1 VNLVNQLELY
11 EIESHAGRTIVA
23 ALTQEQAAQIFVT
36 WEASEGRQ
44 AEEFSV
50 RELPLDSLSPVHQA
64 QLRAVLSAEKA
75 GIVRHDA
82 ENGWTVHWDGW
93 ISGDPA
99 DEEDHSLLSIFHVG
113 GEPIN
118 EVYVLAHD
126 EVRARELV
134 RMHFREPRP
143 ASDKLSLT
151 EVALQDV
158 EEEAA
163 NDAVNEALD
172 IGWEGLVTSDEAG
185 FWSFTT
191 PLGNRA
197 AHLDANH

>member
-50 RELPLDSLSPVHQA
+50 RELPLDTLSPVHQT
-64 QLRAVLSAEKA
+64 QLRAVLAAEKA
-75 GIVRHDA
+75 GIVRYDT
-82 ENGWTVHWDGW
+82 ENGWTVHWEGW
-93 ISGDPA
+93 ISDDPA
-99 DEEDHSLLSIFHVG
+99 DEEDRSLLSIFHVG

-134 RMHFREPRP
+134 RMHFQELGRV
-143 ASDKLSLT
+143 SKDLLLT
-151 EVALQDV
+151 DVALQDV

-172 IGWEGLVTSDEAG
+172 IGWEGLVTCDEAG
-185 FWSFTT
+185 RWSFTT
-191 PLGNRA
+191 PLGSHR
-197 AHLDANH
+197 D

>member
-1 VNLVNQLELY
+1 MNQLELY
-11 EIESHAGRTIVA
+11 EIESRAGRTIVA
-23 ALTQEQAAQIFVT
+23 APTQEQAAQIFVT
-36 WEASEGRQ
+36 WEAAEGRN

-50 RELPLDSLSPVHQA
+50 GRLPLDSLSAVHQA

-134 RMHFREPRP
+134 RMHFQELGRV
-143 ASDKLSLT
+143 SKDLLLT

-172 IGWEGLVTSDEAG
+172 IGWEGLVTCDEAG
-185 FWSFTT
+185 LWSFST

-197 AHLDANH
+197 AHFDGYS

>member
-23 ALTQEQAAQIFVT
+23 ALTPEQAAQIFVT
-36 WEASEGRQ
+36 WEASEGRN

-99 DEEDHSLLSIFHVG
+99 DEEDQSLLSIFKFG
-113 GEPIN
+113 GETITPA
-118 EVYVLAHD
+118 YVLARD
-126 EVRARELV
+126 ECRAGELLGI
-134 RMHFREPRP
+134 HFREPRANP
-143 ASDKLSLT
+143 GALALVET
-151 EVALQDV
+151 ALQDI

-185 FWSFTT
+185 FWSFAT
-191 PLGNRA
+191 PLGRR
-197 AHLDANH
+197 